1 MCKIR
6 QTWKACLDV
15 PITSGKEKSFNNIDT
30 RWQNRKMSI
39 AVGSVLTVIVII
51 IIIASV

>member
-6 QTWKACLDV
+6 QTWKAC
-15 PITSGKEKSFNNIDT
+15 PITSGKEKSFDNIDT